1 MNTRIV
7 SMSDAHVSFDF
18 FRDGGLQKTI
28 SLEMG
33 INSLVSRFFKHE
45 IPTEADIE
53 YAITEIEDQ
62 LESRKEIVN
71 EGDEMLI
78 CRDASMREAFGLD
91 SNTEVILSIQDVE
104 DEFTKYALLSMGQS
118 PVLAQVTMNHEK
130 YMTILIVREILNH
143 LKFLEITLK

>member
-1 MNTRIV
+1 
-7 SMSDAHVSFDF
+7 
-18 FRDGGLQKTI
+18 
-28 SLEMG
+28 MG

-62 LESRKEIVN
+62 IESRKELVH
-71 EGDEMLI
+71 EGDETLI
-78 CRDASMREAFGLD
+78 CRDSFLFEAFGLD
-91 SNTEVILSIQDVE
+91 SSTDVSLSIQDVE

-143 LKFLEITLK
+143 LKFSEITLR